1 MYTLRKVLLGL
12 TVLVVCT
19 AVARSAEDDEAIIAR
34 EEALEVMLLEQKS
47 VQEDLR
53 LSPEHGKKI
62 HEFADSQ
69 WKKVQAMKDLNKEE
83 RDRRFE
89 AMAKEDERFLKNTL
103 SEPQLKRLEQIAMQ
117 VAGLLWVMRSD
128 VAKDLNL
135 TEEQR
140 RKIREL
146 HREART
152 EAQEA
157 IRSAGSGEIKEVKF
171 NEMRM
176 SNRKRL
182 MSVLTDE
189 QKAKWKEMAGP
200 PFRGTLHF
208 GPRAE
213 K

>member
-19 AVARSAEDDEAIIAR
+19 ALARPAEDDEAIIAR
-34 EEALEVMLLEQKS
+34 EEALEIMLLEQKS
-47 VQEDLR
+47 VQQDLK
-53 LSPEHGKKI
+53 LSAEHGKKI

-69 WKKVQAMKDLNKEE
+69 WKKMQAMKDLNKEE

-89 AMAKEDERFLKNTL
+89 AMAKDDERFLKGTL
-103 SEPQLKRLEQIAMQ
+103 SESQLKRLEQISMQ

-135 TEEQR
+135 TEEQK
-140 RKIREL
+140 RKIHEL
-146 HREART
+146 HREAHK

-157 IRSAGSGEIKEVKF
+157 FRSAGRAEVKEVKF

-176 SNRKRL
+176 ANRRRL
-182 MSVLTDE
+182 MSALTDE
-189 QKAKWKEMAGP
+189 QKAKWKEMSGP
-200 PFRGTLHF
+200 PFRGKLHF